1 MVNAFSKEEDK
12 FLFQMIYEGG
22 YRLPEICDKAFEKFN
37 ERRKRN
43 SYLIRVQNLIYFFTE
58 ADYRYRYVGLYHDGT
73 KVNKLPKR
81 QEKELNL
88 FLKDKSKEIFIY
100 NLEAFGHTIKDK

>member
-1 MVNAFSKEEDK
+1 MANVFFKEEDV
-12 FLFQMIYEGG
+12 FLFQMIYDGG
-22 YRLPEICDKAFEKFN
+22 YKLSEICDKAFEKFN

-58 ADYRYRYVGLYHDGT
+58 ADYSYRYVGIHHDGT
-73 KVNKLPKR
+73 KMNKLPKR
-81 QEKELNL
+81 QKKELDL

-100 NLEAFGHTIKDK
+100 NLEAFGHTIKGK